1 MRNALAMKIV
11 AIGVLAVLI
20 AVPLGL
26 VRSKVIERQSL
37 RGAAQADIA
46 ASAAEAQVLVGPLL
60 VYDCMESYV
69 DSGEKK
75 VRQCPPAYILP
86 DRLTIAGDAQTEVR
100 KRGIHEARLYR
111 TQLRI
116 GADFTVPPD
125 PSAGTHRY
133 TNPALVVGVRDPRG
147 LKGLP
152 TLVWRGEKVAMEPGA
167 ARGLGSGIHA
177 PLGHALAPG
186 RASVELEV
194 ALIGTDRLE
203 IAPVGRETEVKL
215 ASPWPHPSFI
225 GRHLPD
231 AREVGAGGFTAA
243 WRTTHLATGAP
254 EQWRAALA
262 KPDERHRMPTLG
274 VAFIEPVDFYSM
286 AYRATEY
293 GLVFVALTFGLFF
306 FVETLRGIRIHP
318 VQYGLVGLALAVF
331 YLLLIA
337 LAEHVGF
344 ASAYLAAAA
353 ACTALLGY
361 YARFVLGS
369 WRAALGYTAWNG
381 ALYGVLYVVV
391 GAEDYALLLG
401 ASLVFVVLAAG
412 MIATRQID
420 WYAVGE
426 KIGPREAGA

>member
-1 MRNALAMKIV
+1 MRNVLAMKIA
-11 AIGVLAVLI
+11 AIGVLTVLI

-26 VRSKVIERQSL
+26 VRGKVLERQAL

-69 DSGEKK
+69 ESGERK
-75 VRQCPPAYILP
+75 VRACAPAYYLP
-86 DRLTIAGDAQTEVR
+86 ERLSVTGEAQTEIR
-100 KRGIHEARLYR
+100 KRGIHAARLYR
-111 TQLRI
+111 TELKL
-116 GADFTVPPD
+116 AAEFVVPAD
-125 PSAGTHRY
+125 PSTGSHRY
-133 TNPALVVGVRDPRG
+133 ANPALVVGVRDPRG

-152 TLVWRGEKVAMEPGA
+152 TLVWRGENIAMEPGA
-167 ARGLGSGIHA
+167 ARGLGNGIHA
-177 PLGHALAPG
+177 PLGRALAPG
-186 RASVELEV
+186 RASVELAV
-194 ALIGTDRLE
+194 ALVGTDRLE

-215 ASPWPHPSFI
+215 ASPWPHPSFV

-231 AREVGAGGFTAA
+231 LREVGAGGFTAT

-254 EQWRAALA
+254 EQWRSALA
-262 KPDERHRMPTLG
+262 RPDERHRMPTLG

-293 GLVFVALTFGLFF
+293 GLLFVALTFGLFF

-331 YLLLIA
+331 YLLLVA

-344 ASAYLAAAA
+344 PVAYLAAAA

-361 YARFVLGS
+361 YARFILGS
-369 WRAALGYTAWNG
+369 WRAALGYTAWNA

-401 ASLVFVVLAAG
+401 ASLVFGVLAAG
-412 MIATRQID
+412 IVATRRID
-420 WYAVGE
+420 WYAVGD
-426 KIGPREAGA
+426 GLARRQG